1 MYRNFADVARA
12 CAQRGIG
19 PAQLFLESECR
30 LTERAPDE
38 VRAQLRER
46 WAVMEASARQ
56 ALEAPQRTAG
66 GLIDGMAHRQWTYA
80 PGQSLCGPFLNR
92 VMARALSCSEVNAS
106 MGRICA
112 APTAGACGVLPAV
125 LVSLQE
131 ERGLGWEALE
141 GALLVASGFG
151 AVVMRNA
158 TVAGAEGGCQAEC
171 GVAAAMAAAAA
182 VQAAGGT
189 LEQML
194 SAFSHALSCC
204 MGLICDPVAGLVQ
217 VPAPSATPPRRSAP
231 CSARTWRWPGRSSPS
246 RRTRWS
252 RPCAASAASSR
263 RSCGRPRRAAS
274 RTRKPGAPSPRA
286 WPRNNAR
293 QNAPG
298 VLSWG

>member
-112 APTAGACGVLPAV
+112 APTAGLHFTPELMDKLTAKGVGVIDVLLHVGLGTFRPVQVDDIKDHKMHSEYWQITEEAAKALNEAKMQKKRIVCVGTTSVRVLESAAKEDGTFEAGHGETSIFIYPPYRFKAVDALITNFHLPESTLIM
-125 LVSLQE
+125 LVS
-131 ERGLGWEALE
+131 AL
-141 GALLVASGFG
+141 
-151 AVVMRNA
+151 
-158 TVAGAEGGCQAEC
+158 
-171 GVAAAMAAAAA
+171 
-182 VQAAGGT
+182 
-189 LEQML
+189 
-194 SAFSHALSCC
+194 
-204 MGLICDPVAGLVQ
+204 
-217 VPAPSATPPRRSAP
+217 
-231 CSARTWRWPGRSSPS
+231 
-246 RRTRWS
+246 
-252 RPCAASAASSR
+252 
-263 RSCGRPRRAAS
+263 CGREQTLRVYNEAVKERYRFFSFGDAM
-274 RTRKPGAPSPRA
+274 
-286 WPRNNAR
+286 
-293 QNAPG
+293 
-298 VLSWG
+298 LIL

>member
-30 LTERAPDE
+30 LTERAPEE

-171 GVAAAMAAAAA
+171 GVAAAMAAA
-182 VQAAGGT
+182 
-189 LEQML
+189 
-194 SAFSHALSCC
+194 
-204 MGLICDPVAGLVQ
+204 
-217 VPAPSATPPRRSAP
+217 
-231 CSARTWRWPGRSSPS
+231 
-246 RRTRWS
+246 
-252 RPCAASAASSR
+252 
-263 RSCGRPRRAAS
+263 
-274 RTRKPGAPSPRA
+274 
-286 WPRNNAR
+286 
-293 QNAPG
+293 
-298 VLSWG
+298 

>member
-131 ERGLGWEALE
+131 ERDLRWEALE

-158 TVAGAEGGCQAEC
+158 TVAGAEGGCQAEV
-171 GVAAAMAAAAA
+171 GSASAMAASG
-182 VQAAGGT
+182 VCELLGGT
-189 LEQML
+189 PEMCL
-194 SAFSHALSCC
+194 SAASIAIANVL
-204 MGLICDPVAGLVQ
+204 GLVCDPIAGLVE
-217 VPAPSATPPRRSAP
+217 APCQSRNAMGVTNALACADIALSGVRTLIPFDEMAEAMRRVGRSIPFELRETALGGTAATPTA
-231 CSARTWRWPGRSSPS
+231 
-246 RRTRWS
+246 
-252 RPCAASAASSR
+252 CAL
-263 RSCGRPRRAAS
+263 C
-274 RTRKPGAPSPRA
+274 KKIFE
-286 WPRNNAR
+286 
-293 QNAPG
+293 
-298 VLSWG
+298 

>member
-38 VRAQLRER
+38 VRAQLRAR

-158 TVAGAEGGCQAEC
+158 TVAGAEGGCQAEV
-171 GVAAAMAAAAA
+171 GTASAMAAASSVYLMGGSPEQCFA
-182 VQAAGGT
+182 AAG
-189 LEQML
+189 LAIQNML
-194 SAFSHALSCC
+194 
-204 MGLICDPVAGLVQ
+204 GLVCDPIAGLVEAPCQARNAAGASNALVSAELVLAGVPEVIPFDEVVEAARQ
-217 VPAPSATPPRRSAP
+217 VGHALPESLRETALGGIAATPTACRLAEQTG
-231 CSARTWRWPGRSSPS
+231 CG
-246 RRTRWS
+246 
-252 RPCAASAASSR
+252 
-263 RSCGRPRRAAS
+263 SCCGC
-274 RTRKPGAPSPRA
+274 G
-286 WPRNNAR
+286 
-293 QNAPG
+293 
-298 VLSWG
+298 

>member
-38 VRAQLRER
+38 VRAQLRAR

-131 ERGLGWEALE
+131 ERDLGWEALE

-217 VPAPSATPPRRSAP
+217 VPCAQRNASQAVSALLCADLALAGQVFPIPADEVVEAMRRVGRQLPPELRETAQGGIADTETGRAIA
-231 CSARTWRWPGRSSPS
+231 ARL
-246 RRTRWS
+246 
-252 RPCAASAASSR
+252 A
-263 RSCGRPRRAAS
+263 
-274 RTRKPGAPSPRA
+274 
-286 WPRNNAR
+286 
-293 QNAPG
+293 QE
-298 VLSWG
+298 

>member
-38 VRAQLRER
+38 VRAQLRAR

-56 ALEAPQRTAG
+56 APEAPQRTAG

-131 ERGLGWEALE
+131 ERDLGWEALE

-158 TVAGAEGGCQAEC
+158 SQAVSALLCADLALAGQVFPIPADEVVEAMRRVGRQLPPELRETAQGGIADTET
-171 GVAAAMAAAAA
+171 GRAIAARLA
-182 VQAAGGT
+182 Q
-189 LEQML
+189 E
-194 SAFSHALSCC
+194 
-204 MGLICDPVAGLVQ
+204 
-217 VPAPSATPPRRSAP
+217 
-231 CSARTWRWPGRSSPS
+231 
-246 RRTRWS
+246 
-252 RPCAASAASSR
+252 
-263 RSCGRPRRAAS
+263 
-274 RTRKPGAPSPRA
+274 
-286 WPRNNAR
+286 
-293 QNAPG
+293 
-298 VLSWG
+298 